1 MANARISQVFQEDKD
16 RFRCFSGKNP
26 VLAARGRIGG
36 GPVLNIRPGSGPA
49 RNSLAIAFGRAHG
62 ELSPLMKNYRAYA
75 VWPNGSFEGY
85 EALICVDDDEAIGAA
100 RRLADKSAI
109 ELWSG
114 ERFITRLEHKS
125 K

>member
-1 MANARISQVFQEDKD
+1 MIFGPFRQKSSFNPEGLKGCYSRMSGTRANGLWVSLFV
-16 RFRCFSGKNP
+16 
-26 VLAARGRIGG
+26 
-36 GPVLNIRPGSGPA
+36 PA
-49 RNSLAIAFGRAHG
+49 QNSLTMVPGRAHG

-75 VWPNGSFEGY
+75 VWPNGNFEGY
-85 EALICVDDDEAIGAA
+85 EALICVDDDEAIGRA

-125 K
+125 R

>member
-1 MANARISQVFQEDKD
+1 MREFRRFFRKIRTVFGAFPVKILFSPSEAELAVAR
-16 RFRCFSGKNP
+16 
-26 VLAARGRIGG
+26 
-36 GPVLNIRPGSGPA
+36 A
-49 RNSLAIAFGRAHG
+49 RNSLAIALGSAHG
-62 ELSPLMKNYRAYA
+62 LPHMKSYRAYA
-75 VWPNGSFEGY
+75 VWPNGNFEGY

-125 K
+125 R

>member
-1 MANARISQVFQEDKD
+1 MFVRGVDFRARTQIIERSVQ
-16 RFRCFSGKNP
+16 RRMLFRD
-26 VLAARGRIGG
+26 ARDACK
-36 GPVLNIRPGSGPA
+36 PSPYPAFVPA
-49 RNSLAIAFGRAHG
+49 RNSLAIALGMAHG

-75 VWPNGSFEGY
+75 VWPNGNFEGY
-85 EALICVDDDEAIGAA
+85 EALICVDDDEAIGRA

>member
-1 MANARISQVFQEDKD
+1 MLGIRANPPGPALFQARIHWPLRSERRTVN
-16 RFRCFSGKNP
+16 C
-26 VLAARGRIGG
+26 
-36 GPVLNIRPGSGPA
+36 
-49 RNSLAIAFGRAHG
+49 H
-62 ELSPLMKNYRAYA
+62 LMKNYRAYA
-75 VWPNGSFEGY
+75 VWPNGNFEGY
-85 EALICVDDDEAIGAA
+85 EALICVDDDDAIGRA